1 MNTTNT
7 TNTTNAT
14 KNGGAVTG
22 RVDTISGT
30 GDAASAIIAR
40 LAAVGIGGNIL
51 LTAFKLFAGF
61 AGHSGAMISDAVHS
75 LSDVA
80 ATLIAA
86 VGVRMSRRAADI
98 GHPYGHERMESI
110 ATLALSVVLAL
121 AAFAIGKGG
130 VEAIMGLLRLSG
142 SASLPN
148 DAVTG
153 GAVSVAP
160 DAPGVIALV
169 AAIVSIVTK
178 EAMFWYTRHYARV
191 LNSGAFMADA
201 WHHRSDAMSS
211 VGSLV
216 GIAGARLGFA
226 IADPLASIVICLFIF
241 KVAITMA
248 HQALSG
254 LVDQSCSEQYT
265 KCLTDNIA
273 SFPGVVR
280 VDKVRTR
287 LFGNRVYVDL
297 EIAVDGDLPLRQA
310 HAIAQAVHDG
320 VEKSHPDIKHI
331 MIHVNPA

>member
-1 MNTTNT
+1 MDNSMDNIENT
-7 TNTTNAT
+7 
-14 KNGGAVTG
+14 
-22 RVDTISGT
+22 
-30 GDAASAIIAR
+30 SAKTAETVIAR

-80 ATLIAA
+80 ATLIAT
-86 VGVRMSRRAADI
+86 VGVKMAQRAADT

-110 ATLALSVVLAL
+110 ATLLLSIILLL
-121 AAFAIGKGG
+121 AALAIGKAG
-130 VEAIMGLLRLSG
+130 VEAVVGLLGGIAPAMAEASG
-142 SASLPN
+142 SPSLTHVT
-148 DAVTG
+148 AVT
-153 GAVSVAP
+153 P
-160 DAPGVIALV
+160 PGLIALA
-169 AAIVSIVTK
+169 AAIVSIVVK
-178 EAMFWYTRHYARV
+178 EAMFWYTRHYAKI
-191 LNSGAFMADA
+191 LNSQAFMADA
-201 WHHRSDAMSS
+201 WHHRSDALSS
-211 VGSLV
+211 VGSLL

-226 IADPLASIVICLFIF
+226 IADPVASIVICIFIL
-241 KVAITMA
+241 KVAVTMG

-254 LVDQSCSEQYT
+254 LVDQSCSEQYNQN
-265 KCLTDNIA
+265 LTDYIA
-273 SFPGVVR
+273 AFDGVVR

-310 HAIAQAVHDG
+310 HGIAQAVHDG